1 MHKLW
6 PKQFRMGPITF
17 EYPLNLMDKTG
28 KMTQNSEK
36 QLSLKND
43 QLKHY
48 RDYQPEILTWQL
60 LKHLESGNQSFQ
72 LFTRIAEFD
81 QLSLLENFLVLK
93 LSFSQVAFFILP
105 ENSREERA

>member
-1 MHKLW
+1 MA
-6 PKQFRMGPITF
+6 IT
-17 EYPLNLMDKTG
+17 KTF
-28 KMTQNSEK
+28 
-36 QLSLKND
+36 
-43 QLKHY
+43 
-48 RDYQPEILTWQL
+48 
-60 LKHLESGNQSFQ
+60 LESGNQSFQ